1 MGRVVAGL
9 AVAFVLGA
17 CAQHP
22 PLIEP
27 SGPYRAMNAGQ
38 WTPDAADLMG
48 PRQPI
53 MPAQSP
59 YAHPI
64 PPPPTPVISTNRAK
78 PAKPKDTG
86 VGDPPGSGAP
96 EKDSD
101 AATMTPVVLPTPKY
115 LSDKIDVAEV
125 SGAKKPAAPEGDGQ

>member
-9 AVAFVLGA
+9 AVAFLLGA

-64 PPPPTPVISTNRAK
+64 PPPPPPLISTGRPK
-78 PAKPKDTG
+78 PSKPKDTG
-86 VGDPPGSGAP
+86 DAPGSEVP

-101 AATMTPVVLPTPKY
+101 AATMTPVVLPTSKNPG
-115 LSDKIDVAEV
+115 DKIDVAEV
-125 SGAKKPAAPEGDGQ
+125 SGARKRAAAPKGDGQ